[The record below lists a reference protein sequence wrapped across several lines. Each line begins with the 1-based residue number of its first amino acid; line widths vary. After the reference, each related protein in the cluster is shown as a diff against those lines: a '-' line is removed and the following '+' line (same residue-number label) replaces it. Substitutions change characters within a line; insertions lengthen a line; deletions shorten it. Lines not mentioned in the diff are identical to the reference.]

1 MKKKVIIISSITLVF
16 VLAVALIVLLVFN
29 KDKDLNTEKEKFDN
43 EIVSILTIDVNPSI
57 EINLNK
63 NNIVVSVV
71 ALNDDAKVV
80 TNNLNYEKEKLE
92 NVLSMLVDS
101 LKQNNY
107 LSDENNLILINVDSK
122 DEKLLELVKNKTNE
136 SLEKNKVNGEIVIQQ
151 VEETSE
157 LKELAEKNNITISKA
172 YYIQEQIKNEEGLK
186 VEDFKDTSITEIKE
200 KINNYKQEQEQK
212 KQEELKEKTTTKQ
225 TNTNTSKNTTPNTNT
240 TTQKV
245 TKTYTCT
252 PPNDLKDTEW
262 CNWNNK
268 RPQSCEFYYDDIS
281 TDKVRGYALSRYNLD
296 DSASTYITTQEYKG
310 ASYCRAHIV
319 KINTSSEKII
329 SYWDSHTGEFLK
341 EKRET
346 APTYIST
353 ETAQTVAKN
362 YIKNNKNNA
371 FDEAEI
377 KYSEVNSGTDRDGG
391 PDEYYRHQVLFIMN
405 DGTHYTVD
413 VDAVTKEVK
422 YYRTWTN

>member
-1 MKKKVIIISSITLVF
+1 
-16 VLAVALIVLLVFN
+16 
-29 KDKDLNTEKEKFDN
+29 
-43 EIVSILTIDVNPSI
+43 
-57 EINLNK
+57 
-63 NNIVVSVV
+63 
-71 ALNDDAKVV
+71 
-80 TNNLNYEKEKLE
+80 
-92 NVLSMLVDS
+92 MLVDS
-101 LKQNNY
+101 LEQNNY

-212 KQEELKEKTTTKQ
+212 KQEEQNEESKEKTTPK
-225 TNTNTSKNTTPNTNT
+225 TNT
-240 TTQKV
+240 TTQKA

-296 DSASTYITTQEYKG
+296 DSASTYITTQAYKG

-319 KINTSSEKII
+319 KITTSSEKII
-329 SYWDSHTGEFLK
+329 L
-341 EKRET
+341 R
-346 APTYIST
+346 
-353 ETAQTVAKN
+353 
-362 YIKNNKNNA
+362 IKK
-371 FDEAEI
+371 
-377 KYSEVNSGTDRDGG
+377 
-391 PDEYYRHQVLFIMN
+391 IMLLM
-405 DGTHYTVD
+405 
-413 VDAVTKEVK
+413 KQK
-422 YYRTWTN
+422 